1 MTKEKI
7 NFISKVKRLQIW
19 NAKDT
24 KLAQFEDMGGGY
36 GAFSTDD
43 EVLVES
49 LKQHPD
55 FNKAFF
61 ALEGAK
67 FPKFYSLR
75 YHVGA
80 QTSST
85 KEPDLEKIKANE
97 KALAQLEAAKQV
109 AEIKAKVKRFGEL
122 EGKWKKQDGEF
133 RKDAPTGEIEEYN
146 KLKQE
151 IGEI

>member
-1 MTKEKI
+1 MTKEKTNYI
-7 NFISKVKRLQIW
+7 CKVKRFQLW
-19 NAKDT
+19 ADDK

-36 GAFSTDD
+36 GAFSTNDKALID
-43 EVLVES
+43 KME
-49 LKQHPD
+49 QHPE
-55 FNKAFF
+55 FNKTFHV
-61 ALEGAK
+61 LEGAK
-67 FPKFYSLR
+67 FPKFYSLK

-133 RKDAPTGEIEEYN
+133 RKDAPTEEIDEYN